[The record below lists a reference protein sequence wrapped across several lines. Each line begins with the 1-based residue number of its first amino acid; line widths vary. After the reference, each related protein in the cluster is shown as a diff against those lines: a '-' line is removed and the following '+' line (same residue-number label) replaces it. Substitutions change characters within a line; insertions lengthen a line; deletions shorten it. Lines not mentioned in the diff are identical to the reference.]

1 MWALS
6 VLANPVRVMRQ
17 HLVAEPMHWPHAA
30 SVGVFSPRTN
40 DTGVLSYKEHLPVTR
55 IVVADAARPSSAA
68 AYRLGPLL
76 CQGDRK

>member
-1 MWALS
+1 MLS
-6 VLANPVRVMRQ
+6 VLGKDPYKCSAWGVWQVSSFC
-17 HLVAEPMHWPHAA
+17 WPHTAL
-30 SVGVFSPRTN
+30 VGVFSPRTN

-68 AYRLGPLL
+68 AYKLGPLL